1 MVEMKGI
8 TKRFPG
14 VTANQD
20 VSIQV
25 KKGEI
30 YGLIGEN
37 GAGKTTL
44 MKILYGMYRPDEGE
58 IFINGQKVVMHSPK
72 DAISHGI
79 GMVHQHFTLVPS
91 FTVTQ
96 NIMLG
101 RPITKHGLLDFKRAE
116 REIRRL
122 GETYRLEAD
131 PHMQVKDLPVA
142 MQQRVEIL
150 KALYLGADILI
161 MDEPTAVLTPQ
172 EITQLLETFHSL
184 KEQGKSIILI
194 THKLKELMGVTDTIT
209 VLRNGKVTGVL
220 DTARTSEKEIASLM
234 VGKEIDFFVQ
244 KTPSKPKEEVLRC
257 EGLNYWNRFGVKMLD
272 DVSFSIRRG
281 EIVGIA
287 GVQGNGQTELIEA
300 LAGIVNDYTGK
311 IFIGDAEI
319 APESTPGERRSSG
332 LSHIPEDRQTT
343 GAALTAP
350 LVDNF
355 IMGGT
360 RDPAYAGKY
369 LINYKKAAAAAQEQ
383 YALFDVK
390 LAGVDQ
396 PAYALSG
403 GNLQKAIVAREMYRN
418 PEVLIAAQ
426 PSRGVDIGATL
437 FIHEKLVELRDSGKA
452 VLLVSGELS
461 EIMSLSDRILVMYK
475 GGIIGETTPEESTE
489 EDIGLM
495 MLGIKEGGTA

>member
-1 MVEMKGI
+1 
-8 TKRFPG
+8 
-14 VTANQD
+14 
-20 VSIQV
+20 
-25 KKGEI
+25 
-30 YGLIGEN
+30 
-37 GAGKTTL
+37 

-79 GMVHQHFTLVPS
+79 GMVHQHFKLVPS

-220 DTARTSEKEIASLM
+220 DTART
-234 VGKEIDFFVQ
+234 
-244 KTPSKPKEEVLRC
+244 R
-257 EGLNYWNRFGVKMLD
+257 
-272 DVSFSIRRG
+272 
-281 EIVGIA
+281 
-287 GVQGNGQTELIEA
+287 
-300 LAGIVNDYTGK
+300 
-311 IFIGDAEI
+311 
-319 APESTPGERRSSG
+319 
-332 LSHIPEDRQTT
+332 DRKS
-343 GAALTAP
+343 
-350 LVDNF
+350 V
-355 IMGGT
+355 
-360 RDPAYAGKY
+360 
-369 LINYKKAAAAAQEQ
+369 
-383 YALFDVK
+383 V
-390 LAGVDQ
+390 
-396 PAYALSG
+396 
-403 GNLQKAIVAREMYRN
+403 
-418 PEVLIAAQ
+418 
-426 PSRGVDIGATL
+426 
-437 FIHEKLVELRDSGKA
+437 
-452 VLLVSGELS
+452 
-461 EIMSLSDRILVMYK
+461 
-475 GGIIGETTPEESTE
+475 
-489 EDIGLM
+489 
-495 MLGIKEGGTA
+495 